1 MVEKIK
7 QLCVKYE
14 EIIVYLIVGVINTIV
29 SWAACFLVELFLDP
43 DISWQNFVINTVGW
57 VAGVI
62 FGYFANRKYVFKST
76 NPEML
81 KEFMGFAGG
90 RVSTWIMDIVL
101 MFVLVN
107 LIHMDYWIAKIFISS
122 VLVMIA
128 NYLLSKFF
136 VLEVVVFEVSVYVLT
151 DKITILRGG
160 VVETFVTMQSDS
172 QLRPIGLCDCNRV
185 GVGHDGI
192 YRRY

>member
-7 QLCVKYE
+7 QLFVKYE

-29 SWAACFLVELFLDP
+29 CWLACFLAELFLDP
-43 DISWQNFVINTVGW
+43 NISWQNIVINIVGW

-76 NPEML
+76 NPEMM
-81 KEFMGFAGG
+81 KEFLGFAGG
-90 RVSTWIMDIVL
+90 RVSTWLMDIVL

-107 LIHMDYWIAKIFISS
+107 MIHMNYWIAKIFISS

-136 VLEVVVFEVSVYVLT
+136 VF
-151 DKITILRGG
+151 KKK
-160 VVETFVTMQSDS
+160 
-172 QLRPIGLCDCNRV
+172 
-185 GVGHDGI
+185 
-192 YRRY
+192 

>member
-1 MVEKIK
+1 MIEKIK
-7 QLCVKYE
+7 QLFIKYE

-29 SWAACFLVELFLDP
+29 SWAACFLVELFLNP
-43 DISWQNFVINTVGW
+43 DISWQNFIINTVGW
-57 VAGVI
+57 IAGVV

-76 NPEML
+76 NPEMM
-81 KEFMGFAGG
+81 KEFIGFAGG
-90 RVSTWIMDIVL
+90 RLSTWAMDIVL

-136 VLEVVVFEVSVYVLT
+136 VFKKKKS
-151 DKITILRGG
+151 G
-160 VVETFVTMQSDS
+160 VEEA
-172 QLRPIGLCDCNRV
+172 
-185 GVGHDGI
+185 
-192 YRRY
+192 